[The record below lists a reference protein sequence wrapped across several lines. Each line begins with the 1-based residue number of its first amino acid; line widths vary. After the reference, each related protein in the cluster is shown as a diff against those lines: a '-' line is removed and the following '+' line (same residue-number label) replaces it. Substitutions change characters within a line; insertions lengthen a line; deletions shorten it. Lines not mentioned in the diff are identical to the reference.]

1 MQAKLEKALHKVFNP
16 QANDIVK
23 GLKKELGSAENVIAK
38 KQEITLSKGL
48 PHDFENQDP
57 NRGDFHPSQ

>member
-23 GLKKELGSAENVIAK
+23 GLKKEIGNSENVIARK
-38 KQEITLSKGL
+38 
-48 PHDFENQDP
+48 
-57 NRGDFHPSQ
+57 